1 MSVVISQEPN
11 NCMVVTVTG
20 VFSYQDLQ
28 AVQNTAKAILNSS
41 VKTNCLI
48 LAQQFTGWGKEGN
61 WGDLTFMYEN
71 DSLIGKIAVVAEKK
85 RQVELL
91 MFLGGG
97 MRQAAVKYFFPGEEQ
112 EARAWL
118 SEPAK

>member
-1 MSVVISQEPN
+1 MSVIISKELDN
-11 NCMVVTVTG
+11 GLVVTVTG
-20 VFSYQDLQ
+20 IFTYQDLQ
-28 AVQNTAKAILNSS
+28 AVQNTAKTMLNSG

-71 DSLIGKIAVVAEKK
+71 DPLIGKIAVVGEKK
-85 RQVELL
+85 RQDELL

-97 MRQAAVKYFFPGEEQ
+97 MRQAAVKYFFPDQEQ
-112 EARAWL
+112 EARTWL